1 MSDPQ
6 VFQFGSVVFPLA
18 DQAAGTSLL
27 SVCDPALAKLIDFL
41 AFEID
46 TKLSTALTGTLSS
59 GALPVGK
66 NIAMRLSVHPTEGH
80 TKADLLKW
88 PLFCMW
94 RDTSKMSART
104 LNWRQDVHTL
114 GWCYVLPPMT
124 LQWADKFAHVLH
136 AVVDIVNGALNYGF
150 DPAYNSGERILGA
163 NNISSAQCT
172 QAKYGPYKLGDQ
184 TDTIFH
190 GIFGEIEV
198 VEQQRPNN
206 TGLSDFLGADV
217 TVTHQ
222 SEDDV
227 STVVAANAIVG
238 ATSLQVT
245 SSAGFAALD
254 VVRIGKDTARD
265 ELVSVTAIP
274 SATHLTLGAPGL
286 AFAHTAVQ
294 ADVVAREPITIVS
307 AKTDVG

>member
-6 VFQFGSVVFPLA
+6 PFQFGSIVFPLA

-46 TKLSTALTGTLSS
+46 SKLSTALTGTLSS

-88 PLFCMW
+88 PLFCVY
-94 RDTSKMSART
+94 RGTSKMSAVT

-114 GWCYVLPPMT
+114 EWCYVLPPMT
-124 LQWADKFAHVLH
+124 LLWADKFAHVLH
-136 AVVDIVNGALNYGF
+136 AVVDIVNWSLAQGY
-150 DPAYNSGERILGA
+150 DPLYNSGERVIGA
-163 NNISSAQCT
+163 NKIASAKCV

-190 GIFGEIEV
+190 GVFGEIEL
-198 VEQQRPNN
+198 VEQSEPNT
-206 TGLSDFLGADV
+206 TGLLDLTGADFAV
-217 TVTHQ
+217 TQQ
-222 SEDDV
+222 SLDTV
-227 STVVAANAIVG
+227 STFVAANAIVG
-238 ATSLQVT
+238 ATSLQVA
-245 SSAGFAALD
+245 SSVGFKLLD
-254 VVRIGKDTARD
+254 VIVIGQGTAR
-265 ELVSVTAIP
+265 EERLSVTAIP
-274 SATHLTLGAPGL
+274 NTTHLTLAAPGL
-286 AFAHTAVQ
+286 VFAHTALQ
-294 ADVVAREPITIVS
+294 ADVVATSPVTIVS
-307 AKTDVG
+307 AKSEVG